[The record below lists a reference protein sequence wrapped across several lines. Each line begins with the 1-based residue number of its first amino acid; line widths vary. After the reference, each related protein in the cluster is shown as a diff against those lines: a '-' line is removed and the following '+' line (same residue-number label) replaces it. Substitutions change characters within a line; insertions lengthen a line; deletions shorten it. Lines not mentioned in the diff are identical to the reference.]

1 MAEVLYLGK
10 GRRPKGERDLRD
22 PEDVGGEQDRN
33 ALTTGEPEHSLD
45 SAENRRLHRQL
56 LRWYYFE
63 RDRQATNRLEMAID
77 ADFYDGLQ
85 WDPEDAAIVADR
97 GQMPI
102 VFNEVAPMCDWMI
115 GTERRNRV
123 DWRVLPRTED
133 DVQLADVKTKTL
145 KYVADVNHS
154 AFHRSR
160 AFGEAVK
167 AGLSFLDIGVRDDPT
182 AEVVYDRWESWRQVL
197 RDSTVQEMDTSEGRY
212 IFRWRW
218 VDVDIAKLM
227 FPGRA
232 DVIDAGIEQLTHR
245 SDPMGDD
252 DEFGPTRV
260 MDNGRYAAGQV
271 WSSSSMY
278 NEDATRPRIKLIE
291 CQFKMPAQ
299 VKMVD
304 DGPFRGAFFDPRDR
318 RLAELVGANQNSII
332 DKVAMRVHV
341 AVFTESALLG
351 LGPSIYRH
359 NRFSLTPIWCY
370 RRGADGEP
378 YGMIRR
384 VRDVQQDLN
393 KRGSKAQWIMNTNQ
407 VFMDEGA
414 VDDPEEIREE
424 AQRPDGL
431 LVGKA
436 GKRLE
441 IRRDTDQATG
451 QFQLMTFDAQA
462 IQKSGGVENENL
474 GRQTNATSGEAIK
487 ARQLQGSVVTTE
499 PFDGLR
505 LAVQIHGEK
514 ALSLIE
520 QFYTQQ
526 KVIRLTG
533 ARGQFDWVKINEPEV
548 QPDGSVRWLN
558 DITES
563 AADFVVSETD
573 YAGTLRQSMLDYMTQ
588 LAQKM
593 PDPGLGLRVFI
604 RALEF
609 SDLPNKDDLAAELR
623 RLIGDRDP
631 NQEMTPEEKQA
642 AEQQAQQQQEAMEV
656 QRQTA
661 IAAMQEQ
668 QAKVREV
675 NARADELEAKA
686 EAARMGDGGA
696 GYEMQRQF
704 DQELMKLR
712 EAFSNELERVG
723 RELAKAQQQATE
735 KITAVKADK
744 DKAIEVAR
752 IQKASAEEVARI
764 QAASD
769 DKLSSLMDRF
779 ESLNDATLKKI
790 EALDG
795 KVKDGARDLDGKLK
809 DVQCEAKAAVAA
821 APAAAPA
828 PAAVAAPASPAA
840 AAAPAPAPAATP
852 ASICR
857 ATRVHSSPRDSPASR
872 AAATRLC
879 TTSCSPANTSSY
891 LFRLLPSMI
900 ASTVVPSSLAI
911 ACSDWPARARTV
923 ILDAGRRR
931 FISLLSSGPG
941 TPPVPNL

>member
-1 MAEVLYLGK
+1 MAEVLYIGK
-10 GRRPKGERDLRD
+10 GKRPKGERDLRD
-22 PEDVGGEQDRN
+22 PEDVGGPRTNE
-33 ALTTGEPEHSLD
+33 LTTGKPPHRLD
-45 SAENRRLHRQL
+45 SAENRKWLRQL
-56 LRWYYFE
+56 LRWFYFE
-63 RDRQATNRLEMAID
+63 RDRQAANRLDMAID
-77 ADFYDGLQ
+77 ADMYDGLQ
-85 WDPEDAAIVADR
+85 WDPEDAGIVVDR

-160 AFGEAVK
+160 AFAEAIK
-167 AGLSFLDIGVRDDPT
+167 SGLSYLDTGVRDDPT
-182 AEVVYDRWESWRQVL
+182 AEILYDRWESWRQVL
-197 RDSTVQEMDTSEGRY
+197 RDSTVQEMDTSDGRY

-218 VDVDIAKLM
+218 VDVDIAKMM
-227 FPGRA
+227 FPDRA
-232 DVIDAGIEQLTHR
+232 DVIDAGIEQLSYR

-260 MDNGRYAAGQV
+260 MDNGRFAAGQI

-299 VKMVD
+299 VKMVA
-304 DGPFRGAFFDPRDR
+304 DGPFRGAFFDPRDQ
-318 RLAELVGANQNSII
+318 RLAQMVAANPASII

-341 AVFTESALLG
+341 AVFTESNLLA

-393 KRGSKAQWIMNTNQ
+393 KRASKAQWLVNTNQ

-414 VDDPEEIREE
+414 VDDIEETRDE
-424 AQRPDGL
+424 AQRPDGV

-451 QFQLMTFDAQA
+451 QLQLMTLDAQA

-499 PFDGLR
+499 PFDNLR

-520 QFYTQQ
+520 QFYTQE
-526 KVIRLTG
+526 KVVRLTG
-533 ARGQFDWVKINEPEV
+533 ARGQFDWVKVNQPEV
-548 QPDGSVRWLN
+548 QADGSVRYLN

-563 AADFVVSETD
+563 AADFVVSESD
-573 YAGTLRQSMLDYMTQ
+573 YAGSLRQSMLDYMTQ
-588 LAQKM
+588 IAQKM

-631 NQEMTPEEKQA
+631 NQQMTPEEQQA
-642 AEQQAQQQQEAMEV
+642 AEEQARQQQEAMEV

-686 EAARMGDGGA
+686 EAARMGGDGAA
-696 GYEMQRQF
+696 GFEMQRQF
-704 DQELMKLR
+704 DRELMKLR
-712 EAFSNELERVG
+712 EAFSSELERVG
-723 RELAKAQQQATE
+723 LDLAKAQQEARE

-769 DKLSSLMDRF
+769 DKLASLMERF
-779 ESLNDATLKKI
+779 EALNDATLKKI

-795 KVKDGARDLDGKLK
+795 KVKDGTRDLDGKIK
-809 DVQCEAKAAVAA
+809 DVQREAKAAVAPAPAAAPAAAAAPVAAPAGA

-828 PAAVAAPASPAA
+828 PAAVAAQPPAA
-840 AAAPAPAPAATP
+840 AAAAPVAAAAGAAAVRGP
-852 ASICR
+852 RRVIAQKDASGRVIGGTIVHADGTTESLKVER
-857 ATRVHSSPRDSPASR
+857 NGNQLEILVGGEDDDEDDKPATRRKAPRKKD
-872 AAATRLC
+872 
-879 TTSCSPANTSSY
+879 
-891 LFRLLPSMI
+891 
-900 ASTVVPSSLAI
+900 
-911 ACSDWPARARTV
+911 
-923 ILDAGRRR
+923 
-931 FISLLSSGPG
+931 
-941 TPPVPNL
+941 

>member
-10 GRRPKGERDLRD
+10 GKRAARERDLQD
-22 PEDVGGEQDRN
+22 PEDVGGPRTNE
-33 ALTTGEPEHSLD
+33 LTTGKPPHRLD
-45 SAENRRLHRQL
+45 SPESRTILRQL

-85 WDPEDAAIVADR
+85 WDPEDAAIVTDR
-97 GQMPI
+97 GQMPL
-102 VFNEVAPMCDWMI
+102 VFNEVSPMCDWMI

-133 DVQLADVKTKTL
+133 DVELADVKTKTL

-160 AFGEAVK
+160 AFAEAIK
-167 AGLSFLDIGVRDDPT
+167 AGLSFLDMGVRDDPT
-182 AEVVYDRWESWRQVL
+182 AEILYDRWESWRQVL

-218 VDVDIAKLM
+218 VDVDIAKMM
-227 FPGRA
+227 FPDRA
-232 DVIDAGIEQLTHR
+232 DVIDAGIEQLSYR

-260 MDNGRYAAGQV
+260 MDNGRFAAGQI

-291 CQFKMPAQ
+291 CQFKQPAN
-299 VKMVD
+299 VKMIA

-318 RLAELVGANQNSII
+318 RLAEMAGSQRCSII

-341 AVFTESALLG
+341 AVFTESDLLG

-370 RRGADGEP
+370 RRSSDGEP

-393 KRGSKAQWIMNTNQ
+393 KRASKAQWLVNTNQ
-407 VFMDEGA
+407 VFADEGA
-414 VDDPEEIREE
+414 VDDIEETRDE
-424 AQRPDGL
+424 AQRPDGVL
-431 LVGKA
+431 IGKA

-451 QFQLMTFDAQA
+451 QLQLMALDAQS

-499 PFDGLR
+499 PFDNRR
-505 LAVQIHGEK
+505 LAEQIHGEK
-514 ALSLIE
+514 ALSLVE
-520 QFYTQQ
+520 QFYTQE

-533 ARGQFDWVKINEPEV
+533 ARGQFEWVKINTPEV
-548 QPDGSVRWLN
+548 QPDGSVRYLN

-563 AADFVVSETD
+563 AADFVVSEQD
-573 YAGTLRQSMLDYMTQ
+573 YAGTMRQTMLEYMTK
-588 LAQKM
+588 LAERL
-593 PDPGLGLRVFI
+593 PDPGLALRVFI

-609 SDLPNKDDLAAELR
+609 SDWPNKDDLASELR

-631 NQEMTPEEKQA
+631 NQRMTPEEQQA
-642 AEQQAQQQQEAMEV
+642 AEDQARQQQEAMEV

-661 IAAMQEQ
+661 IAAMEEQ

-675 NARADELEAKA
+675 NARATELEAKA
-686 EAARMGDGGA
+686 EAARMGGDGAA
-696 GYEMQRQF
+696 GFEMQRQF
-704 DQELMKLR
+704 DRELMKLR
-712 EAFSNELERVG
+712 EAFSSELERVG
-723 RELAKAQQQATE
+723 RELAKAQQQANE

-752 IQKASAEEVARI
+752 IQKASAEEVAKI

-769 DKLSSLMDRF
+769 DKLASLMDRF

-795 KVKDGARDLDGKLK
+795 KLKDGARDVDSRIK
-809 DVQCEAKAAVAA
+809 DVQREAKAAVAPAPAAAPAVAAAPVAAPAGA

-828 PAAVAAPASPAA
+828 PAAVAAQPPAA
-840 AAAPAPAPAATP
+840 AAAAPVAA
-852 ASICR
+852 A
-857 ATRVHSSPRDSPASR
+857 AG
-872 AAATRLC
+872 AAATRG
-879 TTSCSPANTSSY
+879 P
-891 LFRLLPSMI
+891 RRVI
-900 ASTVVPSSLAI
+900 ASRNDQGLITGGTIVHADGTTESLKVERNGNQLEI
-911 ACSDWPARARTV
+911 LVGGEDDDEDEKPAT
-923 ILDAGRRR
+923 RRKAPR
-931 FISLLSSGPG
+931 KKD
-941 TPPVPNL
+941 